1 MFRNRLSPA
10 EAAQGLAS
18 VFNILILKRRRI
30 AEPARLGRER
40 RLPRAW
46 MAQGKSASGKVPA
59 SRSSPI
65 AFPLKPAAR
74 RLDPVSYTHLD
85 VYKRQTPG
93 ITVPEM
99 KAKLRRLKDVDL
111 VIIDYL
117 QLKMCIRD
125 RLMGGALDGPVVR
138 LAAAGGEENFAGLR
152 VEAAGNVLTGGFH
165 RLFRVPNH
173 GIHAGWIAVVL
184 SIIRKHGFHHGLR
197 YRGSG

>member
-74 RLDPVSYTHLD
+74 RLDQAGRCSGEPNS
-85 VYKRQTPG
+85 
-93 ITVPEM
+93 
-99 KAKLRRLKDVDL
+99 
-111 VIIDYL
+111 
-117 QLKMCIRD
+117 
-125 RLMGGALDGPVVR
+125 
-138 LAAAGGEENFAGLR
+138 AAGFFP
-152 VEAAGNVLTGGFH
+152 AGNRQPGYFSGAVSRPVYG
-165 RLFRVPNH
+165 
-173 GIHAGWIAVVL
+173 AGPAML
-184 SIIRKHGFHHGLR
+184 YPASR
-197 YRGSG
+197 